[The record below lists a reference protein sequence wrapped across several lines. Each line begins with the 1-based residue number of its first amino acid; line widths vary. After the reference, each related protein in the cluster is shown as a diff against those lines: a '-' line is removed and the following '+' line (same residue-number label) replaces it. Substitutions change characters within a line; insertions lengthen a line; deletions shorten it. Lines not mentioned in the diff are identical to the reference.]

1 MKGLALIQCQFY
13 SETLSLSTGIN
24 ALIPQHSA
32 LQISGSGKLPVLYLL
47 HGLSADHTDWIRHS
61 CIERYA
67 EEKGIAVVM
76 PSVGRSYYTDM
87 KFGSPYFTFLSEEL
101 PQIVRALF
109 PISDRRE
116 DTFVAGMSMGGY
128 GAFKLGLS
136 FPERYAAAA
145 SLSGGLDIVSR
156 MNGLNNFQP
165 HELIAIF
172 GDVSELE
179 GSTNDLFY
187 LMDKLKAYD
196 GNKPMLY
203 QCCGTEDFLYQ
214 DNQAFR
220 KRAIDLGIEVA
231 YEDGRGEHDWNYWEP
246 KIQSVLDWLP
256 IETNL

>member
-1 MKGLALIQCQFY
+1 LAWIQCQFY

-24 ALIPQHSA
+24 VLIPQHSA
-32 LQISGSGKLPVLYLL
+32 IQVSGSGKLPVLYLL

-61 CIERYA
+61 FIERYA
-67 EEKGIAVVM
+67 ENKGIAVVM

-87 KFGSPYFTFLSEEL
+87 KYGSPYFTFISEEL
-101 PQIVRALF
+101 PTIVRALF

-156 MNGLNNFQP
+156 MSGPNNLQP
-165 HELIAIF
+165 HELIATF
-172 GDVSELE
+172 GDVAQLK
-179 GSTNDLFY
+179 GSGNDLFY
-187 LMDKLKAYD
+187 LLDKLKAYD

-214 DNQAFR
+214 DNQTFR
-220 KRAIDLGIEVA
+220 KHAIDLGIELT
-231 YEDGRGEHDWNYWEP
+231 YEEGSGEHDWDYWDP
-246 KIQSVLDWLP
+246 KMQRVMDWLP
-256 IETNL
+256 IS

>member
-1 MKGLALIQCQFY
+1 MALIQCQFY

-24 ALIPQHSA
+24 VLIPQHSA

-61 CIERYA
+61 SIERYA

-136 FPERYAAAA
+136 FPECYAAAA

-156 MNGLNNFQP
+156 MNGLNNLGP
-165 HELIAIF
+165 HELIGIF
-172 GDVSELE
+172 GDVSELK

-187 LMDKLKAYD
+187 LMDKLQAYD

-203 QCCGTEDFLYQ
+203 QCCGTEDFLYR
-214 DNQAFR
+214 DNQTFR
-220 KRAIDLGIEVA
+220 KHAIDLGIEVT

-246 KIQSVLDWLP
+246 KIQRVLDWLP
-256 IETNL
+256 LAR